1 MTIFLYFLLSE
12 KEKEG
17 SILAF
22 VYSSS
27 FLFSI
32 SKSIDSE
39 QYITL
44 EIVLL
49 EMDGDAY
56 ICISNGVELQIYKH
70 G

>member
-1 MTIFLYFLLSE
+1 MTIFWYFLLSE
-12 KEKEG
+12 KEKKG
-17 SILAF
+17 NALAF

-27 FLFSI
+27 FLFSK

-56 ICISNGVELQIYKH
+56 ICLSNGVELQIYRH
-70 G
+70 S